1 MKKPPLIPCALVLLA
16 GAVLYLGWDAFE
28 AKEDE
33 RPFTLLERARALRIE
48 ESDDTALIHS
58 MLTRALDQ
66 SPGAALE
73 LELLRERADLREATG
88 APALARDDYARLAEL
103 QPDDLA
109 LLQKLA
115 GLHKQL
121 GEDAVA
127 EAIWADLL
135 ERQPGNGW
143 FRSQAMMIELEGW
156 QAALDELEDELA
168 VYLSQKDLLEL
179 RPALMRLVHLPAA
192 DPATRGLLADF
203 EATLPEPAFQHIA
216 IEAPRLRIL
225 LQEIRAEFAASLKG
239 GANRNNLYAII
250 DSLYA
255 AERLTGVVD
264 FGLAAVAFD
273 AADTHPG
280 IIQELALALNR
291 LDRPLA
297 ATLAVNSVQGKDVQW
312 YADFL
317 DGWCEIL
324 YAAEN
329 WPQLFNAAD
338 LMTRQAAN
346 AGSEPI
352 RLSNGRFYRGIAAF
366 ELGRDEE
373 AVGSLRGFIGGH
385 LEGPHAGAV
394 GRAFDACTTALER
407 LDRTGEA
414 QNMLV
419 AWSNTAPESSPRPWL
434 FRADRA
440 AADTARS
447 LAEAGFLAHAMN
459 ADPALTEELL
469 VRFETAG
476 AAGLT
481 ESAIDITN
489 IAFQSRA
496 SGRWYPA
503 GDVAPF
509 TLYALA
515 EHYLGRNQPA
525 GADLVLGRLLR
536 DLPTFLPAH
545 DLRGIAHLLMGD
557 ELEYA
562 DVLLTRLELSGP
574 HEPTQA
580 ALRDLA
586 NKLEGRSLPGDLL
599 RRWME
604 MDPGFIGAIEIT
616 KQLVDDGHDVQAF
629 TTMNAIDR
637 LRFTESDRLLY
648 CEVLISLGRFELI
661 LPATEPIGP
670 KSEAWVERNVLRVLA
685 AARTNDFQALDAAL
699 GALEA
704 VELEW
709 DADSA
714 TAEHADLAFEAL
726 LASPADDLRARFVRL
741 LASAPGVRTGERMNQ
756 AALVEVLAGNP
767 AEAEAWL
774 VRADGLSTT
783 GAPLAGRLI
792 LAVLADDETR
802 IARAVRDLRREAP
815 PWTGP
820 HTPAYLAGL
829 EQRYGEARAL
839 VEAGL
844 QADPTAARLW
854 LASAALDALAGV
866 SPASANANVTTIP
879 GREPTTWLGPDAAQR
894 LPRIAGS
901 SKAFARR
908 VLTLLLAADAPV
920 WNAWSANRAADRTF
934 TELLGPFAAEL
945 QLELALGAGRADL
958 TDLGRAR
965 ERFPTYV
972 PFWDLY
978 ADMTLELVGREDH
991 PDLLAVRR
999 ERRAA
1004 GVPPRGG
1011 QQPSAVELALDASW
1025 TATDE
1030 GRPAI
1035 ALARAR
1041 EAAQAA
1047 PEQPAVQL
1055 TLARAARDIA
1065 PAEAQTAYVA
1075 YLLAAPLA
1083 RDERSVVL
1091 GELLGLG
1098 RVLDDS
1104 QLEAL
1109 LDAQP
1114 DAPELVL
1121 ASALKAMT
1129 QPAQL
1134 NAELARLERF
1144 ARNHPALEDLS
1155 PGASRR
1161 WFDAFARYAPDRALA
1176 LAEQQLEKNPRHL
1189 GPWIQRAEALD
1200 LLGERQAALE
1210 LLRTVT
1216 RMAPDPRGAIAHAD
1230 LLASLGGPHEEVTA
1244 TLNLARRSPD
1254 LASFADQLE
1263 FIATKS
1269 LANIGGNFVGQA
1281 VERMQAL
1288 VTKPELAGV
1297 ERSAVRRRLGI
1308 TLLHRAQ
1315 PGDGARAL
1323 PHLEASQANARDP
1336 LDRDLVLAL
1345 TNLARRLDAELESQA
1360 AANPVD

>member
-1 MKKPPLIPCALVLLA
+1 
-16 GAVLYLGWDAFE
+16 
-28 AKEDE
+28 
-33 RPFTLLERARALRIE
+33 
-48 ESDDTALIHS
+48 
-58 MLTRALDQ
+58 
-66 SPGAALE
+66 
-73 LELLRERADLREATG
+73 
-88 APALARDDYARLAEL
+88 
-103 QPDDLA
+103 
-109 LLQKLA
+109 
-115 GLHKQL
+115 
-121 GEDAVA
+121 
-127 EAIWADLL
+127 
-135 ERQPGNGW
+135 
-143 FRSQAMMIELEGW
+143 MMIELDVWEAG
-156 QAALDELEDELA
+156 LEELEAELA
-168 VYLSQKDLLEL
+168 IYLSQNDLRGL
-179 RPALMRLVHLPAA
+179 RPQLMRLVHLPAA
-192 DPATRGLLADF
+192 DPATRGILAAF
-203 EATLPEPAFQHIA
+203 EAELPAPAFQQIA
-216 IEAPRLRIL
+216 LEAPRLRIM
-225 LQEIRAEFAASLKG
+225 LQEIRSEIAASLKG
-239 GANRNNLYAII
+239 GANRNNLYSII

-273 AADTHPG
+273 ASDTHPG
-280 IIQELALALNR
+280 IIQELSLALNQ

-312 YADFL
+312 YSDFL

-324 YAAEN
+324 YSAEN
-329 WPQLFNAAD
+329 WVQLFNAAD
-338 LMTRQAAN
+338 LMARQAGN
-346 AGSEPI
+346 AGNQPS
-352 RLSNGRFYRGIAAF
+352 RLAIGNYYRGIAAF
-366 ELGRDEE
+366 ELDSNEE
-373 AVGSLRGFIGGH
+373 AVGSLRSFIGARQD
-385 LEGPHAGAV
+385 GPHEGAI

-407 LDRTGEA
+407 LDRVGEA
-414 QNMLV
+414 ENMLV
-419 AWSNTAPESSPRPWL
+419 SWSNTAPDTSSRPWL

-459 ADPALTEELL
+459 AAPELTEELFP
-469 VRFETAG
+469 RFESAG
-476 AAGLT
+476 NAGLT
-481 ESAIDITN
+481 ESAVDISN
-489 IAFQSRA
+489 IAFQTRG

-515 EHYLGRNQPA
+515 EHHLAQNQPA

-536 DLPTFLPAH
+536 DLPNFLPAH

-557 ELEYA
+557 QLEYA

-616 KQLVDDGHDVQAF
+616 KQLVADGHDVEAF
-629 TTMNAIDR
+629 STMNAIDR
-637 LRFTESDRLLY
+637 KRFTEADRLLY
-648 CEVLISLGRFELI
+648 CDVLISLGRFELI

-685 AARTNDFQALDAAL
+685 AAKTNDFQALDQAIDD
-699 GALEA
+699 LEA
-704 VELEW
+704 DELDWER
-709 DADSA
+709 DSA
-714 TAEHADLAFEAL
+714 TEEHAELAFEAL
-726 LASPADDLRARFVRL
+726 LTSPADELRARFVTL
-741 LASAPGVRTGERMNQ
+741 LASTPGVRSGERMNE

-792 LAVLADDETR
+792 LAVLADDEAR

-815 PWTGP
+815 PWTSSA
-820 HTPAYLAGL
+820 TAVYLAGL

-844 QADPTAARLW
+844 QDDPTAARLW

-866 SPASANANVTTIP
+866 SASSTNANVTTIP
-879 GREPTTWLGPDAAQR
+879 DLDPSAWLGPEAVQR
-894 LPRIAGS
+894 LPRIAGAS
-901 SKAFARR
+901 EPFARR
-908 VLTLLLAADAPV
+908 VLALLLATEAPV
-920 WNAWSANRAADRTF
+920 WSAWSANRAADRTF
-934 TELLGPFAAEL
+934 TEQLGPFAAEL
-945 QLELALGAGRADL
+945 QLELALASGRADL
-958 TDLGRAR
+958 TDLARAR
-965 ERFPTYV
+965 ERFPTYI

-991 PDLLAVRR
+991 PALLAVRR

-1011 QQPSAVELALDASW
+1011 KQPSAVELALDASW
-1025 TATDE
+1025 AATDE

-1047 PEQPAVQL
+1047 PDLPAVQL
-1055 TLARAARDIA
+1055 TLARAAREAA
-1065 PAEAQTAYVA
+1065 PAEAQAAYVA

-1083 RDERSVVL
+1083 RDERSAVL
-1091 GELLGLG
+1091 GELLSLG
-1098 RVLDDS
+1098 RVLDDP

-1109 LDAQP
+1109 LEAQP

-1144 ARNHPALEDLS
+1144 ARNQPALEDLS
-1155 PGASRR
+1155 PGASQR
-1161 WFDAFARYAPDRALA
+1161 WFDAFARYAPDRALE
-1176 LAEQQLEKNPRHL
+1176 LAELQLEKNPRHL

-1200 LLGERQAALE
+1200 LLGERQTALE

-1269 LANIGGNFVGQA
+1269 LANIGGNFISQS

-1288 VTKPELAGV
+1288 VAKPELAGV
-1297 ERSAVRRRLGI
+1297 DRAEVRRRLGI

-1323 PHLEASQANARDP
+1323 PHLEASQAGARDA
-1336 LDRDLVLAL
+1336 LDRDLLLAL
-1345 TNLARRLDAELESQA
+1345 TNLARRLDAELASRVA
-1360 AANPVD
+1360 ADPVD